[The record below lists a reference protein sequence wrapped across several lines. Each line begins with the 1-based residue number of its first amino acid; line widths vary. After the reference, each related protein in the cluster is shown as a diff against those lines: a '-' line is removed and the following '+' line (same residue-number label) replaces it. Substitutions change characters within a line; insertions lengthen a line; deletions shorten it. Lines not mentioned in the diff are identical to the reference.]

1 MCVCSVVDIAFPHF
15 PPCQLG
21 WRPHLKSYMNTL
33 PDSID
38 ADNRQLILDLFD
50 WLVQPSLGELVTLT
64 SQYTYTYSQECPL
77 VQPCVYVC
85 VCTCLCMYMC
95 VCTCVYVHV
104 CVRMYS
110 ILSAKLNKC
119 TYDHNTYICVCLCRL
134 MCVAMHS
141 TRSELGTVSFEP
153 YWVLLVN
160 IFSYHRLY
168 LTRVQAV
175 CEDS

>member
-15 PPCQLG
+15 PPRQLG

-64 SQYTYTYSQECPL
+64 SQYIHLLPRSAPQYSH
-77 VQPCVYVC
+77 VSMSVYVH
-85 VCTCLCMYMC
+85 VC
-95 VCTCVYVHV
+95 VCTCVYVNV

-110 ILSAKLNKC
+110 ILSSKLNKC
-119 TYDHNTYICVCLCRL
+119 TYDHNTYICMSVL
-134 MCVAMHS
+134 M
-141 TRSELGTVSFEP
+141 
-153 YWVLLVN
+153 
-160 IFSYHRLY
+160 
-168 LTRVQAV
+168 
-175 CEDS
+175 